1 MKNEQLLRIA
11 ERLLPYTADFPEPVR
26 ELFGEFI
33 MTGEVPVYN
42 MGPSVFYIYRML
54 LRAAGHG
61 DERRSDMDDH
71 LPTRYFIGVG
81 LLFSFED
88 SPGQPDVALEME
100 MDKLER
106 MDPR

>member
-33 MTGEVPVYN
+33 MTGEVPVEN
-42 MGPSVFYIYRML
+42 SGPVLFYLHRMS

-61 DERRSDMDDH
+61 DNRASDMDDH
-71 LPTRYFIGVG
+71 LPTRYYIGVG

-88 SPGQPDVALEME
+88 SPGLPDVDLEME

-106 MDPR
+106 LDPR

>member
-11 ERLLPYTADFPEPVR
+11 ERLLPYTADFPDPVR

-33 MTGEVPVYN
+33 MTGEVPVDN
-42 MGPSVFYIYRML
+42 TDTSLFYQYRVR

-61 DERRSDMDDH
+61 DNRASDMDEH
-71 LPTRYFIGVG
+71 LPTRYYIGVG
-81 LLFSFED
+81 LLFCFED
-88 SPGQPDVALEME
+88 SPDLSDVALEMKLDE
-100 MDKLER
+100 LER

>member
-1 MKNEQLLRIA
+1 MKNDQLLRIA

-33 MTGEVPVYN
+33 MTGEVPDEK
-42 MGPSVFYIYRML
+42 SEHDFFYQYRML

-61 DERRSDMDDH
+61 GNRASDMDEH

-88 SPGQPDVALEME
+88 SPGLPNVALETR
-100 MDKLER
+100 MDKLEQI
-106 MDPR
+106 DPR